1 MNNPPVK
8 IIVQNRRA
16 HHDYFIEDSYECGIV
31 LKGTEIKS
39 IRSGKVNLQD
49 AYCAVKNGEML
60 IYNMHISPYEK
71 GNIFNHV
78 PNQTRK
84 LLLHKKEIVRL
95 SSKVQKEGYTLI
107 PLALYLVGGLA
118 KIKLGLAKGK
128 KLQDKRETLK
138 EKAMN
143 QEIRK
148 QGNPKYQE

>member
-49 AYCAVKNGEML
+49 AYSAVKNGEML